1 MLRSLK
7 EKVDP
12 PALIKQIHNVYGQR
26 ETQKRIGRNDK
37 YMLIRQKSCVNKAE
51 AHTERC

>member
-12 PALIKQIHNVYGQR
+12 LIKQIHNVYGQR
-26 ETQKRIGRNDK
+26 ETQKRIGRNGK